1 MTTTLPTL
9 LALPLRVAQLE
20 HGPHTLPKQTC
31 TDDDNSPASLDS
43 SIKSS
48 NNTFN
53 VTFKSAATR
62 KRITTS
68 QNVSHPA
75 MPSNSTE

>member
-1 MTTTLPTL
+1 VTTTLLTL

-20 HGPHTLPKQTC
+20 RGPHTLPKQTC
-31 TDDDNSPASLDS
+31 TDDDNSLVSLDS

-48 NNTFN
+48 NITFN
-53 VTFKSAATR
+53 VTFRSVATR

-75 MPSNSTE
+75 MPSNSNE